1 MCGLSLVAENRGYS
15 IVVVH
20 GLLTVVAFLVVEYGL
35 QGMQAS
41 VAAVPRL

>member
-20 GLLTVVAFLVVEYGL
+20 GFLTVVAFLVAEHEL
-35 QGMQAS
+35 
-41 VAAVPRL
+41 

>member
-1 MCGLSLVAENRGYS
+1 MGFSLVAESRGYS
-15 IVVVH
+15 LVELC